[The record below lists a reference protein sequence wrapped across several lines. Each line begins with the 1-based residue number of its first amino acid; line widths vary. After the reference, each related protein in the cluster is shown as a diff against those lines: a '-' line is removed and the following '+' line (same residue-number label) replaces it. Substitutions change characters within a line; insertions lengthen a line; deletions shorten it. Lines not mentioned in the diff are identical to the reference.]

1 MMIRISRQ
9 ITLLEEELQESFI
22 RASGPGGQN
31 VNKVATAVM
40 LRFNVAKSP
49 SLPDEVRQRLI
60 RQIGARLT
68 EAGELVILARRYRS
82 QEKNRA
88 DARERLAVLIRRA
101 AEPPVLRVRTRP
113 SHAAREKR
121 LAEKKVRSR
130 LKSARRRPN
139 PDE

>member
-1 MMIRISRQ
+1 MIRISRH
-9 ITLLEEELQESFI
+9 ITIPEEELQESFI

-40 LRFNVAKSP
+40 LRFNVASSP
-49 SLPDEVRQRLI
+49 SLPDEVRQRLM
-60 RQIGARLT
+60 RQVGARLT
-68 EAGELVILARRYRS
+68 EEGELVILARRYRS

-88 DARERLAVLIRRA
+88 DARERLAALIRRA

-121 LAEKKVRSR
+121 LAEKRVRSR
-130 LKSARRRPN
+130 LKSARHRVN

>member
-1 MMIRISRQ
+1 MIRISRH
-9 ITLLEEELQESFI
+9 ITIPEEELQESFI

-40 LRFNVAKSP
+40 LRFNVASSP
-49 SLPDEVRQRLI
+49 SLPDEVRQRLM

-68 EAGELVILARRYRS
+68 EDGELVILARRYRS

-88 DARERLAVLIRRA
+88 DARERLAALIRRA

-113 SHAAREKR
+113 SRAAREKR

-130 LKSARRRPN
+130 LKSDRHRVN

>member
-1 MMIRISRQ
+1 MIRISRH
-9 ITLLEEELQESFI
+9 ITIPEEELQESFI

-40 LRFNVAKSP
+40 LRFNVASSP
-49 SLPDEVRQRLI
+49 SLPDEVRQRMM
-60 RQIGARLT
+60 RQVGARLT
-68 EAGELVILARRYRS
+68 EEGELVILARRYRS

-88 DARERLAVLIRRA
+88 DARERLAALIRRA

-121 LAEKKVRSR
+121 LAEKRVRSR
-130 LKSARRRPN
+130 LKSARHRVN

>member
-1 MMIRISRQ
+1 MIRISRH
-9 ITLLEEELQESFI
+9 ITIPEEELQESFI

-40 LRFNVAKSP
+40 LRFNVASSP
-49 SLPDEVRQRLI
+49 SLPDEVRQRMM

-68 EAGELVILARRYRS
+68 EDGELVILARRYRS

-88 DARERLAVLIRRA
+88 DARERLAALIRRA

-113 SHAAREKR
+113 SRAAREKR

-130 LKSARRRPN
+130 LKSDRHRVN